1 MSVMAVY
8 RSRKV
13 CVREVLG
20 VAQVSGLS
28 VYNRMQVCGRAGD
41 VFIGVGVDGGG
52 GLLFCVCL
60 RW

>member
-1 MSVMAVY
+1 MY

-20 VAQVSGLS
+20 VAQVSELG
-28 VYNRMQVCGRAGD
+28 VYNSRQVCGRAGG
-41 VFIGVGVDGGG
+41 VFVGVGVDGGG
-52 GLLFCVCL
+52 GLLWAFLLCL